1 MISER
6 GQSQMCR
13 ENLVFSIFGQQLE
26 ISNQAFYLCKRRLRQ
41 EDFNTMQLVFK
52 EIIWWNLIIA
62 IVYMS
67 VFFSYRSIPWTSS
80 KTALREYSAV

>member
-13 ENLVFSIFGQQLE
+13 GNLVFSIFGQQLE
-26 ISNQAFYLCKRRLRQ
+26 ISNRAFYLCKRRLRQ

-52 EIIWWNLIIA
+52 EII
-62 IVYMS
+62 
-67 VFFSYRSIPWTSS
+67 
-80 KTALREYSAV
+80 